1 MATHSSVLARKI
13 PQTEEHDGLQSE
25 GLQRDGHDS
34 DTLNLYKYIPLLL
47 KASCFK
53 KNFF

>member
-1 MATHSSVLARKI
+1 MATHSCVLARKI
-13 PQTEEHDGLQSE
+13 PQTEEPDGLQSE
-25 GLQRDGHDS
+25 GLQRAGHDS
-34 DTLNLYKYIPLLL
+34 DTRNLYKYIPLLL